1 MFRQLEILS
10 AQAHGHLRLRSIEDY
25 RFAALRSQVPLV
37 FDEIVEA
44 AKHFPIGFPAGQN
57 KTRPVALLGL
67 RRARN
72 HFVAEDGR
80 WQAGYVP
87 AFLRRYPFVFGRHG
101 DGRGRQLTVMLD
113 RKAPHLDPSDGRP
126 LFERPAGST
135 IESDAP
141 VAMSRVVQ
149 DAVAFLSRYQEAA
162 DQIAAQMAP
171 LFEADVL
178 VDRNLEMYV
187 GTRRT
192 NRITGIRVIDRE
204 RVAALDDATLGRWAR
219 SGLLEVVHAHWQSLT
234 NFRQLTE

>member
-1 MFRQLEILS
+1 M
-10 AQAHGHLRLRSIEDY
+10 
-25 RFAALRSQVPLV
+25 PLV

-44 AKHFPIGFPAGQN
+44 AKHFPIVFPASRA
-57 KTRPVALLGL
+57 KTKPVALLGL

-101 DGRGRQLTVMLD
+101 NAGARHLTVMLD
-113 RKAPHLDPSDGRP
+113 RKAPHLDRSEGQP
-126 LFERPAGST
+126 LFDRPAGST
-135 IESDAP
+135 TASGAP
-141 VAMSRVVQ
+141 TAMSQTVQ

-162 DQIAAQMAP
+162 DQVTDRMAP
-171 LFEADVL
+171 LIEADVF

-192 NRITGIRVIDRE
+192 NRITGIRVVDRE

-219 SGLLEVVHAHWQSLT
+219 SGLLEAVHAHWQSLT
-234 NFRQLTE
+234 NFRQLTG